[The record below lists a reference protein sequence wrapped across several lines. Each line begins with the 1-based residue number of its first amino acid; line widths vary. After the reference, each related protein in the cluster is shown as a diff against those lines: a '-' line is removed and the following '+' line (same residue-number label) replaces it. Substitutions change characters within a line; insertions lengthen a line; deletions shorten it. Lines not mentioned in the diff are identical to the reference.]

1 MAKLNT
7 QSEQTVTQGDLGQ
20 GGTARKLLYSTV
32 ERFERLQEERD
43 ALGSDQKEIMEEAKA
58 QGLDTA
64 IVRRLIQRRRK
75 DPADLA
81 EADAV
86 LELYEETLKQAER
99 EVTAQSLEDG
109 E

>member
-1 MAKLNT
+1 MPRLNT

-58 QGLDTA
+58 QGLDTT
-64 IVRRLIQRRRK
+64 IVRKLIQRRRK

-86 LELYEETLKQAER
+86 LELYEETLKQAEK
-99 EVTAQSLEDG
+99 EATAESLEDG